1 MNNNLMILGMAVLL
15 LSVGL
20 SGCIE
25 DPFEGTWTNGI
36 LEISYIPEVMSIY
49 ITELTFT
56 GGATHLALNV
66 GNKTIAKTTASGTY
80 ETEGNELYI
89 HLSTGI
95 TFSFAYSFD
104 TENGNDILYLDGIKY
119 IKT

>member
-1 MNNNLMILGMAVLL
+1 MIFGMAVLL

-49 ITELTFT
+49 ITELTFA
-56 GGATHLALNV
+56 GGAAHLTLNV
-66 GNKTIAKTTASGTY
+66 GNKTITKTTASGTY

-89 HLSTGI
+89 HLSTGV

-104 TENGNDILYLDGIKY
+104 TENGNDILYLDGIKF
-119 IKT
+119 IKA

>member
-1 MNNNLMILGMAVLL
+1 MIFGMAVLL

-56 GGATHLALNV
+56 GGSTQLTINV
-66 GNKTIAKTTASGTY
+66 GNKTITKTTASGTY

-89 HLSTGI
+89 YLSTGV
-95 TFSFAYSFD
+95 TFSFAYNFD
-104 TENGNDILYLDGIKY
+104 TENGNEILYLDGIKF
-119 IKT
+119 IKA

>member
-1 MNNNLMILGMAVLL
+1 MIFGMAVLL

-49 ITELTFT
+49 ITELTFV
-56 GGATHLALNV
+56 GGAIHLSLNV
-66 GNKTIAKTTASGTY
+66 GNKTITKTTARGTY
-80 ETEGNELYI
+80 ETEGNGLFI
-89 HLSTGI
+89 HLATGI
-95 TFSFAYSFD
+95 TFSFSYSFD
-104 TENGNDILYLDGIKY
+104 TENGIDILYLDGIKF
-119 IKT
+119 IKD

>member
-1 MNNNLMILGMAVLL
+1 MNKNLMIFGMAVLL

-56 GGATHLALNV
+56 GGATHLTLNV
-66 GNKTIAKTTASGTY
+66 GNKTITKATASGTY

-89 HLSTGI
+89 HLTTGI

-104 TENGNDILYLDGIKY
+104 TENGNDILYLDGIKF
-119 IKT
+119 IKA

>member
-1 MNNNLMILGMAVLL
+1 MIFGTVVLL

-25 DPFEGTWTNGI
+25 DPFEGTWTDGI

-49 ITELTFT
+49 ITEITFT
-56 GGATHLALNV
+56 GGAAYLTLNV
-66 GNKTIAKTTASGTY
+66 GNKTIIKTTASGTY
-80 ETEGNELYI
+80 ETEQNNLYV

-95 TFSFAYSFD
+95 TFSFKYAFD
-104 TENGNDILYLDGIKY
+104 AEDGKDVLYLDEVKFT
-119 IKT
+119 KV

>member
-1 MNNNLMILGMAVLL
+1 MIFEMAVLL

-25 DPFEGTWTNGI
+25 DPFEGTWTNGV

-49 ITELTFT
+49 ITKIIFT
-56 GGATHLALNV
+56 EGAAHLSLNV
-66 GNKTIAKTTASGTY
+66 GSKTITKTTASGTY

-89 HLSTGI
+89 YLSTGL
-95 TFSFAYSFD
+95 TFSFEYRFD
-104 TENGNDILYLDGIKY
+104 AENGNDILYLDGIRF
-119 IKT
+119 IKS

>member
-1 MNNNLMILGMAVLL
+1 MIFGMAILL

-25 DPFEGTWTNGI
+25 DPFDGTWTNGI
-36 LEISYIPEVMSIY
+36 LEISYVPEVMSIY

-56 GGATHLALNV
+56 GGAAHLTLNV
-66 GNKTIAKTTASGTY
+66 GNKTITKTTASGTY

-89 HLSTGI
+89 HLSTYV

-104 TENGNDILYLDGIKY
+104 TENGNDILYLDVIKF
-119 IKT
+119 IKA

>member
-1 MNNNLMILGMAVLL
+1 MIFGMAVLL

-56 GGATHLALNV
+56 GSATHLTINV
-66 GNKTIAKTTASGTY
+66 GNKTITKTTASGTY
-80 ETEGNELYI
+80 ETEENDLYI
-89 HLSTGI
+89 HLSTGV

-104 TENGNDILYLDGIKY
+104 TENGNDILYLDGIKF
-119 IKT
+119 IKA

>member
-1 MNNNLMILGMAVLL
+1 MIFGMAVLL

-25 DPFEGTWTNGI
+25 DPFDGTWTNGI
-36 LEISYIPEVMSIY
+36 LEISYVPEVMSIY

-56 GGATHLALNV
+56 GGAAHLTLNV
-66 GNKTIAKTTASGTY
+66 GNKTITKTTASGTY

-89 HLSTGI
+89 RLSTDV
-95 TFSFAYSFD
+95 TFYFAYSFD
-104 TENGNDILYLDGIKY
+104 TENGNDILYLDGIKF

>member
-1 MNNNLMILGMAVLL
+1 MNTNLMILGMAVLL

-36 LEISYIPEVMSIY
+36 LEVSYIPEVMSIY
-49 ITELTFT
+49 ISELTFT
-56 GGATHLALNV
+56 GGTTYLTLHV
-66 GNKTIAKTTASGTY
+66 GNRMITITTASGTY
-80 ETEGNELYI
+80 ETKGNELYI
-89 HLSTGI
+89 YLSSGT
-95 TFSFAYSFD
+95 TFSFKYRFD
-104 TENGNDILYLDGIKY
+104 TENGNDILYIDGIKF

>member
-1 MNNNLMILGMAVLL
+1 MIFGMAVLL
-15 LSVGL
+15 VSVGL

-25 DPFEGTWTNGI
+25 DPFEGTWTYGI

-56 GGATHLALNV
+56 EGATHLTLNV
-66 GNKTIAKTTASGTY
+66 GNKFTKTTASGTY

-89 HLSTGI
+89 YLSTGI

-104 TENGNDILYLDGIKY
+104 TENGNDILYLDGIKF

>member
-1 MNNNLMILGMAVLL
+1 MNKNLMIFGMAVLL

-25 DPFEGTWTNGI
+25 DPFEGTWTDGI

-56 GGATHLALNV
+56 GGATHLTLNV
-66 GNKTIAKTTASGTY
+66 GNKTITKATASGTY

-89 HLSTGI
+89 HLATGI

-104 TENGNDILYLDGIKY
+104 TENGNDILYLDGIKF
-119 IKT
+119 IKA

>member
-1 MNNNLMILGMAVLL
+1 MNKNLMIFGMAILL

-36 LEISYIPEVMSIY
+36 LEISYIPEVMSIF
-49 ITELTFT
+49 ITEITFT
-56 GGATHLALNV
+56 GGATYLSINV
-66 GNKTIAKTTASGTY
+66 GNKTITKTTASGTY
-80 ETEGNELYI
+80 ETEDNNLYV

-95 TFSFAYSFD
+95 TFSF
-104 TENGNDILYLDGIKY
+104 KY
-119 IKT
+119 TFFLSE

>member
-1 MNNNLMILGMAVLL
+1 MNKNLMIFGMAVLL

-25 DPFEGTWTNGI
+25 DPFDGTWTNGI

-56 GGATHLALNV
+56 GGATYLILNV
-66 GNKTIAKTTASGTY
+66 GNKTITKATASGTY
-80 ETEGNELYI
+80 ETEENELYI
-89 HLSTGI
+89 HLSTGV

-104 TENGNDILYLDGIKY
+104 TENGNDILYLDGIKF
-119 IKT
+119 IKA

>member
-1 MNNNLMILGMAVLL
+1 MNKNLTIFGMAVLL

-56 GGATHLALNV
+56 GGSIFLTINV
-66 GNKTIAKTTASGTY
+66 GNKTITKTTASGTY
-80 ETEGNELYI
+80 ETEVNKLYI
-89 HLSTGI
+89 YLSTGVS
-95 TFSFAYSFD
+95 FSFAYSFD
-104 TENGNDILYLDGIKY
+104 MEDEKDVLYLDGVKFT
-119 IKT
+119 KV

>member
-1 MNNNLMILGMAVLL
+1 MNKNLMIFGMAVLL

-25 DPFEGTWTNGI
+25 DPFDGTWSNGI

-56 GGATHLALNV
+56 GGAAHLTLNV
-66 GNKTIAKTTASGTY
+66 GNKTITKTTASGTY

-89 HLSTGI
+89 HLSTDV

-104 TENGNDILYLDGIKY
+104 MEDEKDVLYLDGVKFT
-119 IKT
+119 KV

>member
-1 MNNNLMILGMAVLL
+1 MNKNLMIFGITILL

-49 ITELTFT
+49 ITEITFT
-56 GGATHLALNV
+56 GGATYLTINV
-66 GNKTIAKTTASGTY
+66 GNKTITKTTASGTY
-80 ETEGNELYI
+80 ETEKNNLYI

-95 TFSFAYSFD
+95 TFSFEYTFD
-104 TENGNDILYLDGIKY
+104 LTWKYLNEYLPISSLY
-119 IKT
+119 

>member
-1 MNNNLMILGMAVLL
+1 MAVLL

-36 LEISYIPEVMSIY
+36 LEISYIPEVVSIY

-56 GGATHLALNV
+56 GGNTHLAINV
-66 GNKTIAKTTASGTY
+66 GNKTITKTTASGNY

-89 HLSTGI
+89 YLSTGV
-95 TFSFAYSFD
+95 TFSFTYSFD
-104 TENGNDILYLDGIKY
+104 MENGNEILYLDGIRF
-119 IKT
+119 IKA